1 MNVHP
6 RSLNMVTKL
15 SDYVKCYDNM
25 INDSLCNEII
35 ESYKQS
41 GTTYVNR
48 EQRPTF
54 HELNISKKF
63 KAKDP
68 LWEKPQKV
76 LTETFIDVVNLYME
90 DLEIAR
96 DFPVKYTFEEYRMK
110 RYEANDYDQF
120 KDHVD
125 VQDYGSARRFVVMF
139 LYLNDVL
146 EGGETNFPKL
156 DLAIKPKQGRILVF
170 PANWQYRHAGL
181 PAKSND
187 KYIIGSY
194 LHYLE

>member
-1 MNVHP
+1 MA
-6 RSLNMVTKL
+6 TKL
-15 SDYVKCYDNM
+15 EDYIKCYDNM

-35 ESYKQS
+35 EAYKQS

-63 KAKDP
+63 KAEDP
-68 LWEKPQKV
+68 LWNKPQKI

-125 VQDYGSARRFVVMF
+125 VQDYSSARRFVVIF

-146 EGGETNFPKL
+146 EGGESNFPRL
-156 DLAIKPKQGRILVF
+156 DLAITPKQGRILVF

-181 PAKSND
+181 PVKSND

>member
-1 MNVHP
+1 MA
-6 RSLNMVTKL
+6 TKL
-15 SDYVKCYDNM
+15 EDYIKCYDNM

-35 ESYKQS
+35 EAYKQS

-63 KAKDP
+63 KAEDP
-68 LWEKPQKV
+68 LWNKPQKI

-125 VQDYGSARRFVVMF
+125 VGDYNSARRFLVMF
-139 LYLNDVL
+139 LYLNTV
-146 EGGETNFPKL
+146 EVGGETMFTRIGESVSP
-156 DLAIKPKQGRILVF
+156 QTGRVLMF

-181 PAKSND
+181 PPESDK
-187 KYIIGSY
+187 KYIVGTY
-194 LHYLE
+194 LHYL